1 MVVIVVRDARSALDM
16 KLKRHG
22 KNRSVMAISIDFTA
36 NINKEINM

>member
-1 MVVIVVRDARSALDM
+1 M